1 MKGYAEKGK
10 YEVVSPLGESTQE
23 VRQLATRLDTL
34 EGKTICEV
42 YNGGFRGDRTFP
54 LIRKLLKKRY
64 PSIKFIPYT
73 EIPESSIHAIDN
85 VLKML
90 PDVFR
95 QKGCDAVISGNAG

>member
-1 MKGYAEKGK
+1 MRGYAEQGM

-23 VRQLATRLDTL
+23 VRQLAPRLDTL

-42 YNGGFRGDRTFP
+42 YNGGFRGDKTFP
-54 LIRKLLKKRY
+54 KIRELLKKRY
-64 PSIKFIPYT
+64 PAIKFIPYT
-73 EIPESSIHAIDN
+73 EIPESSMYAIDD
-85 VLKML
+85 VLKVL

>member
-1 MKGYAEKGK
+1 MKSYTDHGM

-23 VRQLATRLDTL
+23 IKQLAPRLDTL

-54 LIRKLLKKRY
+54 KLRELLKKRY
-64 PSIKFIPYT
+64 PNINFIPYT
-73 EIPESSIHAIDN
+73 EIPESDVHTIED
-85 VLKML
+85 VLKVL

>member
-1 MKGYAEKGK
+1 MKGYAEQGM

-23 VRQLATRLDTL
+23 VRQLAPRLYTL

-54 LIRKLLKKRY
+54 LIRELLKKRY
-64 PSIKFIPYT
+64 PTIKFIPYS
-73 EIPESSIHAIDN
+73 EIPESNVHAIED
-85 VLKML
+85 VVKAL

-95 QKGCDAVISGNAG
+95 QKGCDALISGNAG